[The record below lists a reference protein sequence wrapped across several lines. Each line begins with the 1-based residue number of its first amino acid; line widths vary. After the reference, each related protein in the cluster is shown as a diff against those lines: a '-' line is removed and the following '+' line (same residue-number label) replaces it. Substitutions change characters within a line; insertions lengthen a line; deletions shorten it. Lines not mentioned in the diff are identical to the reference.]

1 MESDG
6 SSNEDRMISVLIFLI
21 ICVNLNVKID

>member
-21 ICVNLNVKID
+21 ICVNLNVNID